1 MNVLCGLSGLT
12 TRHKNEEVTTMTAKE
27 TIIKAMQNA
36 GYDTITACEH
46 ARDIITEFIQ
56 SGKQQCSYACG
67 DELITMARV

>member
-1 MNVLCGLSGLT
+1 
-12 TRHKNEEVTTMTAKE
+12 MTAKE

-56 SGKQQCSYACG
+56 SGKQQCSYTCG
-67 DELITMARV
+67 NELITIARV